1 MEMTEQFASLDRE
14 LIFIV
19 MEGREV
25 AKVAFESN
33 FGIVAFG
40 KDIEELKYQINAQV
54 AQFFNGKYG
63 GKIYVRQFYDA
74 VLTDN

>member
-1 MEMTEQFASLDRE
+1 MEMAEQFASLDRE

-19 MEGREV
+19 MEGREG
-25 AKVAFESN
+25 AKIAFESN

-40 KDIEELKYQINAQV
+40 EDIEELKYQINAQV
-54 AQFFNGKYG
+54 AQFFNGEYG
-63 GKIYVRQFYDA
+63 GKIFMRQFYDT